1 MDNTSH
7 LCAKAMLENLL
18 QNLFGKNDDMEK
30 KSPIIYS
37 DVSTTSTEIPGNCTF
52 YGTSNLTI
60 QLTDLDNKV
69 KIQCVEE
76 SNLSSESLTIETEF
90 ITVYCKFSL
99 IILSLTKVNPLVLFL
114 FIIVLSVLL
123 RLTAFD

>member
-76 SNLSSESLTIETEF
+76 SNLSSESLTIETES